1 MKHKC
6 ARQIKRP
13 GFPGE
18 PSVSSLTHHSSHFAP
33 HVSAFHSTSAPSPNN
48 YFAPTA
54 FSISTMLVDT
64 FLECCLRLL
73 GSRHHNTPAR
83 NHELAKVISTLELL
97 TANMAVALI
106 FLHKYQSNSVNHLDT
121 DECDTMA
128 YYGIVAAL
136 VLANKVINDQSYTL
150 KTWHN
155 ILVKFLLF
163 LAPLPVLHQLE
174 MNFLAGMNYL
184 LNTKHD
190 VLMWRGLE
198 GINPVDVGQ
207 LRQTVDASC
216 PVTPAPT
223 PPTTSVV
230 PPLVVTPSLAGVAC
244 AAVPC
249 EALQLPSH
257 FDFQPLH
264 PSRSEVSTRL
274 SRPGSLGGSANNVLL
289 REATD
294 LTYLS
299 YNSTP
304 VFAPVTPV
312 SHLFAMATLPTP
324 FSVAGGTPYKWEQ
337 PCKRR
342 KMWNDPP
349 NLAYLTN

>member
-1 MKHKC
+1 
-6 ARQIKRP
+6 
-13 GFPGE
+13 
-18 PSVSSLTHHSSHFAP
+18 
-33 HVSAFHSTSAPSPNN
+33 
-48 YFAPTA
+48 
-54 FSISTMLVDT
+54 MLVDT

-73 GSRHHNTPAR
+73 GSHHNTPAR

-121 DECDTMA
+121 DDSHTMV

-155 ILVKFLLF
+155 ILLKFLLF
-163 LAPLPVLHQLE
+163 LAPLSVLHQLE
-174 MNFLAGMNYL
+174 MNFLASLNYL

-190 VLMWRGLE
+190 VVMWRLLE
-198 GINPVDVGQ
+198 GINPVEVGQ
-207 LRQTVDASC
+207 LRQAVDASS

-223 PPTTSVV
+223 PPATAVV
-230 PPLVVTPSLAGVAC
+230 APLVVTPSLVGVAC
-244 AAVPC
+244 AGVPF
-249 EALQLPSH
+249 EAMQLPSH
-257 FDFQPLH
+257 FEFQPLH
-264 PSRSEVSTRL
+264 SSNSEASARL
-274 SRPGSLGGSANNVLL
+274 SRPESLGGSADNVSL
-289 REATD
+289 RED

-304 VFAPVTPV
+304 VFAPVAPVTPV
-312 SHLFAMATLPTP
+312 SHLFAMTTLPTP